1 MKVQLVGTGAI
12 YTKYNSACTLINQ
25 ELIVDMPF
33 FLKHV
38 YNYIKINNEIAIIG
52 PKGIEDKLIELFT
65 NNIVGCTGDSWI
77 CNGVE
82 KLIENSKVTIADTS
96 LREGDHCHMGIDN
109 IKYLAK
115 KIW

>member
-38 YNYIKINNEIAIIG
+38 YNYIKINNEVN
-52 PKGIEDKLIELFT
+52 KL
-65 NNIVGCTGDSWI
+65 
-77 CNGVE
+77 
-82 KLIENSKVTIADTS
+82 
-96 LREGDHCHMGIDN
+96 M
-109 IKYLAK
+109 
-115 KIW
+115 